1 MKKKVNPNRR
11 PATVADVEKAKKK
24 AQSQAINIAWA
35 IFFTV
40 MRDKEG
46 WGVKRLRR
54 LWDEV
59 NDLSDSISGGY
70 VSVSDL
76 METLEAE
83 AGIVLKEGDSHV
95 GE

>member
-1 MKKKVNPNRR
+1 MKKKVNPHRR
-11 PATVADVEKAKKK
+11 PATVADVERAKKT
-24 AQSQAINIAWA
+24 AQNQAINIAWA

-46 WGVKRLRR
+46 WGMKRLRR

-76 METLEAE
+76 MQALEDE
-83 AGIVLKEGDSHV
+83 AGIVLKEG
-95 GE
+95 